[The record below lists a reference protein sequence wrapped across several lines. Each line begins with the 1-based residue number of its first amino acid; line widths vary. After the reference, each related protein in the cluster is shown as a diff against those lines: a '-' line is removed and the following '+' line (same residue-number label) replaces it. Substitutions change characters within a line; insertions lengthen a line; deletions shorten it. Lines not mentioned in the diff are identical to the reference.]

1 VQYVD
6 CFYSHLL
13 SLPTWGK
20 KKKKEEEE
28 EEEEAVKYINKPTG
42 FNFL

>member
-1 VQYVD
+1 MLIAFIHIY
-6 CFYSHLL
+6 YRYPL
-13 SLPTWGK
+13 GAK